1 MIVIVGRVS
10 VIVRDYQ
17 SDRVPGHVSA
27 NRAIV
32 LASGS
37 ASDVAM
43 QSGSVIDDRG
53 CVSEIGTHRHRES

>member
-32 LASGS
+32 SANGS

-43 QSGSVIDDRG
+43 QSVIDDHG
-53 CVSEIGTHRHRES
+53 CVSAIGIHPHRES

>member
-1 MIVIVGRVS
+1 MIGIVGRVS
-10 VIVRDYQ
+10 EIVRDYR

-32 LASGS
+32 LANGS

-53 CVSEIGTHRHRES
+53 CVSEIGTHRHHES